1 MQTTT
6 FTFNS
11 LIIEMLK
18 SVILY
23 PLICIFNT
31 YGKLIVSMLR
41 KKSIFFTLLLFVPLW
56 VVAQGFRLPKGERFE
71 KIRFEL
77 INNLIIVP
85 VEINGTELTFILDS
99 GVSKPILFN
108 LSESD
113 SVSINNVSEV
123 TIRGLGDGEPMKALS
138 SKGNIF
144 KFGKANNF
152 SQDLYVVM
160 DRNIN
165 FSTSLGIPVHGIMGY
180 DLFRDFIVEVN
191 YGANRLKLHN
201 PETYTYRESKRAQT
215 IPLVVDKRK
224 AYIEGM
230 VLMKDTANIP
240 VKLLVDTGSSDALWL
255 FPEPEKGLE
264 IPEKSYDDHLGRGLS
279 GDIFGKRS
287 KINGVRIGDFELEE
301 AKVAFPDRE
310 SFQGLDTLGN
320 RNGSLGGEVLKRFN
334 MIFDYGRGLVTLK
347 KNGNFKEPFQYN
359 LAGID
364 LKHNGLR
371 YIAESIAGVNGVVKN
386 ENGSTFGN
394 VQILL
399 ENKTRLSLV
408 PEIVVS
414 GIRAGS
420 PAAEAGLR
428 EGDVILAVNGRNVH
442 KYKLQEILKMIND
455 KEGKRIKLLIER
467 YNQDLLFSF
476 VLKKVFDEQ

>member
-1 MQTTT
+1 MWKRIA
-6 FTFNS
+6 
-11 LIIEMLK
+11 LIFM
-18 SVILY
+18 
-23 PLICIFNT
+23 
-31 YGKLIVSMLR
+31 
-41 KKSIFFTLLLFVPLW
+41 LLLFVPNMIL
-56 VVAQGFRLPKGERFE
+56 AQGFTLPSDKKHQ

-77 INNLIIVP
+77 INNLIIIP
-85 VEINGTELTFILDS
+85 VEINGVELTFILDS

-108 LSESD
+108 LSQSD
-113 SVSINNVSEV
+113 SVPINNVSEV

-138 SKGNIF
+138 SKGNSF
-144 KFGKANNF
+144 TLGDAKNY

-160 DRNIN
+160 DRGID

-191 YGANRLKLHN
+191 YNSKKLKLHN
-201 PETYTYRESKRAQT
+201 PELYTYKERRNRQT
-215 IPLVVDKRK
+215 IPLTVERRK
-224 AYIEGM
+224 AYVEGT

-264 IPEKSYDDHLGRGLS
+264 IPEKNYEDHLGRGLS
-279 GDIFGKRS
+279 GDIYGKRS
-287 KINGVRIGDFELEE
+287 KIDGVQIGDFKLDE
-301 AKVAFPDRE
+301 AKVAFPYRE
-310 SFQGLDTLGN
+310 SFQGLDSLGD

-334 MIFDYGRGLVTLK
+334 MVFDYARGLVTLK
-347 KNGNFKEPFQYN
+347 KNGNFNEPFQYN

-364 LKHNGLR
+364 LQHNGLR
-371 YIAESIAGVNGVVKN
+371 YIAERIADANGLVK
-386 ENGSTFGN
+386 EDQADSFGN

-428 EGDVILAVNGRNVH
+428 EGDVILAVNGKRVH
-442 KYKLQEILKMIND
+442 QYKLQEILKMINE
-455 KEGKRIKLLIER
+455 KEGKRIKVLIER
-467 YNQDLLFSF
+467 YNQDLLFTF
-476 VLKKVFDEQ
+476 VLKKMFDDD

>member
-1 MQTTT
+1 M
-6 FTFNS
+6 S
-11 LIIEMLK
+11 
-18 SVILY
+18 
-23 PLICIFNT
+23 
-31 YGKLIVSMLR
+31 
-41 KKSIFFTLLLFVPLW
+41 KKKCLVFTLLLMVPIFIL
-56 VVAQGFRLPKGERFE
+56 AQGFELPKDKKFQRIG
-71 KIRFEL
+71 FEL
-77 INNLIIVP
+77 INNLIIIP
-85 VEINGTELTFILDS
+85 VEINGVELTFILDS

-113 SVSINNVSEV
+113 SIPINNVSEV
-123 TIRGLGDGEPMKALS
+123 TIRGLGGGEPMKALS
-138 SKGNIF
+138 SKRNVFRLGEARNL
-144 KFGKANNF
+144 

-160 DRNIN
+160 DRGIN
-165 FSTSLGIPVHGIMGY
+165 FSTTLGIPVHGIMGY

-191 YGANRLKLHN
+191 YNAEKLKLHN
-201 PETYTYRESKRAQT
+201 PELYTYRKRRNRQT
-215 IPLVVDKRK
+215 IPLHVERRK
-224 AYIEGM
+224 AYVKGT
-230 VLMKDTANIP
+230 VLMKDTANVP

-264 IPEKSYDDHLGRGLS
+264 IPEKNYEDHLGRGLS

-287 KINGVRIGDFELEE
+287 KINGVQIGDFKLDE
-301 AKVAFPDRE
+301 AKVAFPYRE
-310 SFQGLDTLGN
+310 SFQGLDSLGD

-347 KNGNFKEPFQYN
+347 KNGNFKDPFQYN

-364 LKHNGLR
+364 LQHNGLR
-371 YIAESIAGVNGVVKN
+371 YIAESIADVNGIVKEDN
-386 ENGSTFGN
+386 ADTFGN

-428 EGDVILAVNGRNVH
+428 EGDVILAVNGKRIH
-442 KYKLQEILKMIND
+442 KYKLQEILKMINER
-455 KEGKRIKLLIER
+455 EGKRIKVLIER
-467 YNQDLLFSF
+467 YNTDLLFTF
-476 VLKKVFDEQ
+476 VLKKMFDDE

>member
-1 MQTTT
+1 
-6 FTFNS
+6 
-11 LIIEMLK
+11 
-18 SVILY
+18 
-23 PLICIFNT
+23 
-31 YGKLIVSMLR
+31 MLR
-41 KKSIFFTLLLFVPLW
+41 KNIAFFAVLFFVPFFMM
-56 VVAQGFRLPKGERFE
+56 AQGFKLPEGEKHQ
-71 KIRFEL
+71 KIKFEL
-77 INNLIIVP
+77 INNLIIIP
-85 VEINGTELTFILDS
+85 VEINGAELTFILDS

-113 SVSINNVSEV
+113 SVPINNVSEV

-138 SKGNIF
+138 SKGNVF
-144 KFGKANNF
+144 KFGKAKND

-160 DRNIN
+160 DRGIN

-180 DLFRDFIVEVN
+180 DLFRDFIVEIN
-191 YGANRLKLHN
+191 YGSKRLKLHN
-201 PETYTYRESKRAQT
+201 PELYTYKNKGNRQT
-215 IPLVVDKRK
+215 IPLFIERRK
-224 AYIEGM
+224 AYIEGT
-230 VLMKDTANIP
+230 VLMKDTTNIP

-264 IPEKSYDDHLGRGLS
+264 IPEKNYDDHLGRGLN

-287 KINGVRIGDFELEE
+287 KIDGVRIGDYELEE

-310 SFQGLDTLGN
+310 SLQGLDNLGD

-334 MIFDYGRGLVTLK
+334 MVFDYGRGLVTLK

-364 LKHNGLR
+364 LQHNGLR
-371 YIAESIAGVNGVVKN
+371 YIAESIADVNGIIKGEG
-386 ENGSTFGN
+386 ENSFGN
-394 VQILL
+394 VKILM
-399 ENKTRLSLV
+399 ENRTKISLV

-414 GIRAGS
+414 AIRAGS

-428 EGDVILAVNGRNVH
+428 EGDVILAVNGKRVH
-442 KYKLQEILKMIND
+442 QYKLQEILKMIND

-467 YNQDLLFSF
+467 YDQDLLFSF
-476 VLKKVFDEQ
+476 VLKKVFDDD